1 MVSAM
6 KVFIDSSLLVEY
18 EKQAKTE
25 LLDAL
30 LESKNLLYI
39 NPIVVSE
46 YLYQMLGI
54 LGGRS
59 PMAISES
66 KKIAAT
72 LESHDLSSFLSE
84 FRMLPIPDAAISES
98 VAMMIKHNL
107 LPNDAIILAS
117 CKLQNVVVLA
127 SYDSDFAIA
136 CKVEGIRLISTISD
150 L

>member
-1 MVSAM
+1 M
-6 KVFIDSSLLVEY
+6 KVFIDSSVLIEY
-18 EKQAKTE
+18 EKQTKTE

-30 LESKNLLYI
+30 LESENFLFI

-59 PMAISES
+59 PMAICES

-72 LESHDLSSFLSE
+72 FETHDLTSFLAE
-84 FRMLPIPDAAISES
+84 FKLLPIPQEAIPES
-98 VAMMIKHNL
+98 ISMMSKHNL
-107 LPNDAIILAS
+107 LPNDALILAS
-117 CKLQNVVVLA
+117 CKLQEVAVLA

-136 CKVEGIRLISTISD
+136 CQAEGIKLIATAAD

>member
-1 MVSAM
+1 M

-18 EKQAKTE
+18 EKQTKTD

-30 LESKNLLYI
+30 LDSEHLLFI

-46 YLYQMLGI
+46 YLYQLLGI

-59 PMAISES
+59 PMAICES

-72 LESHDLSSFLSE
+72 LEPHDTASFLSG
-84 FRMLPIPDAAISES
+84 FQVLPIPDAAVEECI
-98 VAMMIKHNL
+98 AMMCKHNL
-107 LPNDAIILAS
+107 LPNDAIILTS
-117 CKLQNVVVLA
+117 CKLQNVAVLA
-127 SYDSDFAIA
+127 SHDSDFKNA
-136 CKVEGIRLISTISD
+136 CQAEGIRLISSVSD

>member
-1 MVSAM
+1 M
-6 KVFIDSSLLVEY
+6 KVFIDSSVLVEY

-25 LLDAL
+25 LLDTL
-30 LESKNLLYI
+30 LESEYLLFI

-54 LGGRS
+54 IGARS
-59 PMAISES
+59 PMAICES

-72 LESHDLSSFLSE
+72 LESHDLSSFLSA
-84 FRMLPIPDAAISES
+84 FKILPILDEAIPES
-98 VAMMIKHNL
+98 VAMMGKHNL

-117 CKLQNVVVLA
+117 CKLQEVVALA
-127 SYDSDFAIA
+127 SYDTDFALA
-136 CKVEGIRLISTISD
+136 CQAEGIRLISAISD